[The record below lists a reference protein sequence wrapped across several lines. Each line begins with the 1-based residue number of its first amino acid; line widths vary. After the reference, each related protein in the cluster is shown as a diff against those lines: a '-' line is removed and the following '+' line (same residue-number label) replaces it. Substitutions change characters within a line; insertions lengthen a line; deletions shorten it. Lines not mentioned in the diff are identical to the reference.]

1 MYCSTGIKDLD
12 KLLGGGLVLGE
23 NVLWE
28 IETGTFAQEF
38 LLVFMKQGIEENNQ
52 VIFLDFI
59 YPPQALLILLES
71 LIRQLP
77 KGWEEK
83 LLVLDCFSE
92 SAGLG
97 ELIFTDFYDRAP
109 LWVRKVPSSKD
120 PERFHHFFG
129 RIEREFITEGT
140 RLVFNSLTT
149 MEHTWGRESTK
160 TFFGHVCPALYAYK
174 TLAYWT
180 IEKHAHSK
188 EFLAAIEHMTQVVI
202 DLNKQ
207 GNRLTFQIKKAGGRY
222 HPQTYQ
228 SKEYEVKGLA
238 ITVGAKT

>member
-1 MYCSTGIKDLD
+1 MYYSTGIEHLNE
-12 KLLGGGLVLGE
+12 LLGGGLILGE

-28 IETGTFAQEF
+28 IETGTFAHEF
-38 LLVFMKQGIEENNQ
+38 LLAFAKQSIEEDNQ

-59 YPPQALLILLES
+59 YPPQALLVLLKPLLKE
-71 LIRQLP
+71 LP

-97 ELIFTDFYDRAP
+97 ELIFTDFYDKAP
-109 LWVRKVPSSKD
+109 QWVRKVPISKD

-129 RIEREFITEGT
+129 RIEREFIIKGT
-140 RLVFNSLTT
+140 RLIFNSLTA
-149 MEHTWGRESTK
+149 MEHIWGRENTK

-174 TLAYWT
+174 ALAYWT

-188 EFLAAIEHMTQVVI
+188 EFLATIEHMTQIVI
-202 DLNKQ
+202 DLGK
-207 GNRLTFQIKKAGGRY
+207 RESKLAFQIRKAGGRY
-222 HPQTYQ
+222 DPQTYQ
-228 SKEYEVKGLA
+228 SKEYKVNGLA
-238 ITVGAKT
+238 ITLGAKI